1 MFQMWLQ
8 DLDNVNFDFVE
19 YEDESE
25 GEEMV
30 IDRFNFI
37 ENFKEQENFDSEKKF
52 EIEIEIEENKIE
64 IDVGD
69 SIDKNIIIKLEEE
82 QGISIEIVK
91 EGELDK

>member
-8 DLDNVNFDFVE
+8 DLDNVNFDIVE

-37 ENFKEQENFDSEKKF
+37 ENFK
-52 EIEIEIEENKIE
+52 
-64 IDVGD
+64 
-69 SIDKNIIIKLEEE
+69 
-82 QGISIEIVK
+82 
-91 EGELDK
+91 